1 MQNSKKV
8 SGYKLNGEVENPPS
22 ALKKASQI
30 GTLKF
35 FNSEL
40 KNCGEKDAIVILTF
54 GTTFKETREKNIDS
68 TVQEIQNHYPDIKVA
83 TAFTS
88 HIIIK
93 HIKKC
98 EGVCKYLS
106 PEETLNKL
114 LQEGYSGVALVSLSL
129 IPGIEYKYCVEL
141 FHEYKFKFKKMSLST
156 PLMYWQGQKNQADD
170 IMEVLKVLELPEP
183 KKDTAIFLMTHGT
196 PDPSNAYY
204 SVMQAKIN
212 LLRDDVFIYT
222 VEGFPSLEDCIEKIK
237 HSAVKK
243 IFLTPFMLAAGN
255 HVVNDMTGEDKN
267 SHREILKSRGF
278 EVEVCLKGLGENKKI
293 REIYLNRAEQAIKFL
308 TEEKDFY
315 GE

>member
-1 MQNSKKV
+1 MQNSKKN
-8 SGYKLNGEVENPPS
+8 SGYKLNSEVENPPS
-22 ALKKASQI
+22 ALQKASQI

-40 KNCGEKDAIVILTF
+40 KNCVEKNAIVILTF
-54 GTTFKETREKNIDS
+54 GTTVKETREKNIGS
-68 TVQEIQNHYPDIKVA
+68 IAQEIQKKYSDTKVF

-93 HIKKC
+93 HIKKL
-98 EGVCKYLS
+98 EGSCKYLS

-114 LQEGYSGVALVSLSL
+114 LQEGYTGVALISLAI

-141 FHEYKFKFKKMSLST
+141 FHEYKFKLKKMSLST
-156 PLMYWQGQKNQADD
+156 PLIYWQGQKNQADD
-170 IMEVLKVLELPEP
+170 ITEVLKVLELPEP

-222 VEGFPSLEDCIEKIK
+222 VEGFPTLEDCVEKIK
-237 HSAVKK
+237 QSAVKK
-243 IFLTPFMLAAGN
+243 IFLMPFMLAAGN
-255 HVVNDMTGEDKN
+255 HVLNDMIGEDKN

-278 EVEVCLKGLGENKKI
+278 EVEVCLKGLGENKKV
-293 REIYLNRAEQAIKFL
+293 REIYLNHAAQAIKFL
-308 TEEKDFY
+308 TEEKIFY
-315 GE
+315 V